1 MSVADKK
8 GVGIDLSKCR
18 SRHHQDGYSYFSHQA
33 TGSSI
38 LFW

>member
-18 SRHHQDGYSYFSHQA
+18 SSRHHQDGCSYFSHQA

-38 LFW
+38 LF

>member
-18 SRHHQDGYSYFSHQA
+18 SHHQDGCSYFSHQA

-38 LFW
+38 LF

>member
-8 GVGIDLSKCR
+8 GVGIDLKCR
-18 SRHHQDGYSYFSHQA
+18 SRHHQDGCSYFSHQA

-38 LFW
+38 LF